1 MSLVVVLMTIIAIV
15 EEAFFEAQEKKGVGP
30 SEYQQ
35 EAITAGHGG
44 GEDTS
49 SGVMNHPDGYSRE
62 PTPRDSHVSATSSSA
77 RNSLTTY
84 QPPPAAVA
92 APAEGV
98 NENTADVATTN
109 PMVTGN
115 TPNIASTLRRQSS
128 LRPDEGIPL
137 STSGKRELPDNVRLL
152 LRNVQR
158 MPSLSGQAMG
168 LNAQQDILNAAYQS
182 GFGGSSAAPSLN
194 GPQGPSGTTASVP
207 STPTGTLGTTK

>member
-1 MSLVVVLMTIIAIV
+1 MTIIAIV

-44 GEDTS
+44 GGDNA
-49 SGVMNHPDGYSRE
+49 SGTMNQHDANSRE
-62 PTPRDSHVSATSSSA
+62 PTPRDSHVSGTSSST
-77 RNSLTTY
+77 RNSFTTY
-84 QPPPAAVA
+84 QPPSAAVA

-98 NENTADVATTN
+98 NENATDGATTN

-128 LRPDEGIPL
+128 LRPEEGIPL

-152 LRNVQR
+152 LRNAQR

-194 GPQGPSGTTASVP
+194 GPQGPSGTAAATTATATTVP
-207 STPTGTLGTTK
+207 STPTGTSGTTK